1 MMNLFL
7 QKEIYKDKTE
17 ATNVYLRVTGDTVM
31 PVEIYLRIHFSYCLS
46 SE

>member
-1 MMNLFL
+1 MTNLFL

-17 ATNVYLRVTGDTVM
+17 TNNVYLRVTGDTVI